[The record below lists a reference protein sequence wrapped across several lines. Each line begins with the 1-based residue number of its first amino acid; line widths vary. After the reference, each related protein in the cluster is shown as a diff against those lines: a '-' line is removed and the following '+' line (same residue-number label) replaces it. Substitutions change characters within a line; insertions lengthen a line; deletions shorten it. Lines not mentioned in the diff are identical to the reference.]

1 MRRAIIV
8 ATAILA
14 LSSAAHAIM
23 SDAQRMVGAYCGR
36 IWTDPNWQISIQCL
50 RVVAGAD
57 HRTVMLGRDE
67 YAVIVRRA
75 D

>member
-36 IWTDPNWQISIQCL
+36 IWTDPN
-50 RVVAGAD
+50 
-57 HRTVMLGRDE
+57 
-67 YAVIVRRA
+67 
-75 D
+75 